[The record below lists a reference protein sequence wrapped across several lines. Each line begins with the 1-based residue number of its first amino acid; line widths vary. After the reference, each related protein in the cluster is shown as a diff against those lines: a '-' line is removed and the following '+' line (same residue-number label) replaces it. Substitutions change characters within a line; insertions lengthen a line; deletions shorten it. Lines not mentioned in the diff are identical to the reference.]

1 MCTSLSYLWYQ
12 HLAWQQKT
20 RKNRNRQR
28 DSLKLVYS
36 SQLNTIFHTT
46 EGVDNPSKEEEY
58 IPFLT
63 VVSNNFEKDLPL
75 VKNML
80 AASEKMTHAENGFK
94 LSERA
99 EMAAGWWFYDIFV
112 TRDFLQKLFQQLLV
126 PEGVHDRKTA
136 TIKIVD
142 FFQGQL
148 RKYGSEA
155 KIKMHG
161 DIPFAAPWWA
171 WLMR

>member
-1 MCTSLSYLWYQ
+1 M
-12 HLAWQQKT
+12 
-20 RKNRNRQR
+20 N
-28 DSLKLVYS
+28 
-36 SQLNTIFHTT
+36 
-46 EGVDNPSKEEEY
+46 ENPSKEEY

-80 AASEKMTHAENGFK
+80 AASEKMTHSESGFK

-112 TRDFLQKLFQQLLV
+112 TRDFLQKLIQQLLV
-126 PEGVHDRKTA
+126 PEAIHDRKAA
-136 TIKIVD
+136 TIKIVVD

-161 DIPFAAPWWA
+161 DIPFAAPWRA

>member
-1 MCTSLSYLWYQ
+1 
-12 HLAWQQKT
+12 
-20 RKNRNRQR
+20 
-28 DSLKLVYS
+28 
-36 SQLNTIFHTT
+36 
-46 EGVDNPSKEEEY
+46 VDENPSKEEY
-58 IPFLT
+58 IAFLT
-63 VVSNNFEKDLPL
+63 VVSNNFEKDLSL

-80 AASEKMTHAENGFK
+80 ATSEKMTHAENDFK

-99 EMAAGWWFYDIFV
+99 EMAAGWWFYDVFV
-112 TRDFLQKLFQQLLV
+112 TRDFLQKLFRQLV
-126 PEGVHDRKTA
+126 PEGVRDRKTA

-155 KIKMHG
+155 KIKMYG

>member
-1 MCTSLSYLWYQ
+1 MAASPVQ
-12 HLAWQQKT
+12 EM
-20 RKNRNRQR
+20 
-28 DSLKLVYS
+28 
-36 SQLNTIFHTT
+36 F
-46 EGVDNPSKEEEY
+46 
-58 IPFLT
+58 PFFT
-63 VVSNNFEKDLPL
+63 VVSNSFEKDLDI
-75 VKNML
+75 VKRIFS
-80 AASEKMTHAENGFK
+80 AFEKMTHTDVGFK

-99 EMAAGWWFYDIFV
+99 EMAAGWWFYDVFVNEEFATKIFQ
-112 TRDFLQKLFQQLLV
+112 TIL
-126 PEGVHDRKTA
+126 PEGIRDKKSA

-142 FFQGQL
+142 AFQDQL

>member
-1 MCTSLSYLWYQ
+1 M
-12 HLAWQQKT
+12 
-20 RKNRNRQR
+20 N
-28 DSLKLVYS
+28 
-36 SQLNTIFHTT
+36 
-46 EGVDNPSKEEEY
+46 ENPSKEEY

-63 VVSNNFEKDLPL
+63 VVSNNFEKDLSV

-112 TRDFLQKLFQQLLV
+112 TRDFLQKLVQQLV

>member
-1 MCTSLSYLWYQ
+1 
-12 HLAWQQKT
+12 
-20 RKNRNRQR
+20 
-28 DSLKLVYS
+28 
-36 SQLNTIFHTT
+36 
-46 EGVDNPSKEEEY
+46 VDENPSKEEY
-58 IPFLT
+58 LPFLT
-63 VVSNNFEKDLPL
+63 VVSNNFEKDLSL

-80 AASEKMTHAENGFK
+80 AASEKMTHAENDFK

-112 TRDFLQKLFQQLLV
+112 TRDFLQKLFQQLV

-136 TIKIVD
+136 TIKIGD

>member
-1 MCTSLSYLWYQ
+1 
-12 HLAWQQKT
+12 
-20 RKNRNRQR
+20 
-28 DSLKLVYS
+28 
-36 SQLNTIFHTT
+36 
-46 EGVDNPSKEEEY
+46 
-58 IPFLT
+58 
-63 VVSNNFEKDLPL
+63 VSNNFEKDLSL

-80 AASEKMTHAENGFK
+80 AASEKMTHSENDFK

-112 TRDFLQKLFQQLLV
+112 TRDFLQKLFQQLV

>member
-1 MCTSLSYLWYQ
+1 M
-12 HLAWQQKT
+12 
-20 RKNRNRQR
+20 N
-28 DSLKLVYS
+28 
-36 SQLNTIFHTT
+36 
-46 EGVDNPSKEEEY
+46 ENPSKEEY

-63 VVSNNFEKDLPL
+63 VVSNNFEKDLSL

-80 AASEKMTHAENGFK
+80 AASTKMTYSKNGFK

-99 EMAAGWWFYDIFV
+99 EMAAGWWFYDVFV
-112 TRDFLQKLFQQLLV
+112 TRDFLQKLFQQLV
-126 PEGVHDRKTA
+126 PEGIHDRKTA
-136 TIKIVD
+136 TTKIVD

>member
-1 MCTSLSYLWYQ
+1 M
-12 HLAWQQKT
+12 
-20 RKNRNRQR
+20 
-28 DSLKLVYS
+28 D
-36 SQLNTIFHTT
+36 
-46 EGVDNPSKEEEY
+46 ENPTKEEEY

-80 AASEKMTHAENGFK
+80 AASEKMTHVENGFK

-112 TRDFLQKLFQQLLV
+112 TREFLQKLFQQLV

-148 RKYGSEA
+148 RKYGLDA
-155 KIKMHG
+155 KIKMYG

>member
-1 MCTSLSYLWYQ
+1 
-12 HLAWQQKT
+12 
-20 RKNRNRQR
+20 
-28 DSLKLVYS
+28 
-36 SQLNTIFHTT
+36 
-46 EGVDNPSKEEEY
+46 
-58 IPFLT
+58 
-63 VVSNNFEKDLPL
+63 
-75 VKNML
+75 ML
-80 AASEKMTHAENGFK
+80 AASEKMTHAENDFK

-99 EMAAGWWFYDIFV
+99 ERAAGWWFYDIFV
-112 TRDFLQKLFQQLLV
+112 TRDFLQKVFQQIV

-148 RKYGSEA
+148 RKFGSEA

-161 DIPFAAPWWA
+161 DIPFASPWWA

>member
-1 MCTSLSYLWYQ
+1 MAVISR
-12 HLAWQQKT
+12 KVT
-20 RKNRNRQR
+20 RTAFYIP
-28 DSLKLVYS
+28 SHES
-36 SQLNTIFHTT
+36 SQLNTVFHTI
-46 EGVDNPSKEEEY
+46 EGVNENPSKEEEY

-80 AASEKMTHAENGFK
+80 AASEKMTHTENGFK

-99 EMAAGWWFYDIFV
+99 EMAAGWWFYDILV
-112 TRDFLQKLFQQLLV
+112 TRDFLQKLFQQLI
-126 PEGVHDRKTA
+126 PEGVHERKAA
-136 TIKIVD
+136 TINIVD

>member
-1 MCTSLSYLWYQ
+1 
-12 HLAWQQKT
+12 LAWQQKT
-20 RKNRNRQR
+20 QKNRNRPR

-36 SQLNTIFHTT
+36 SQLNTIFYTI
-46 EGVDNPSKEEEY
+46 EGVDENPSKEEY

-80 AASEKMTHAENGFK
+80 AATEKMTRAENGFM
-94 LSERA
+94 LSEWA

-112 TRDFLQKLFQQLLV
+112 TRDFLQKLFQQLV

-136 TIKIVD
+136 TINIVD

-161 DIPFAAPWWA
+161 DIPFAALWWA